1 MFVAQQKLAWP
12 AKWCGWR
19 RLSDDARDRYSTQ
32 VSRYTFFVLDI
43 TNSHKS
49 CFKLAIS
56 AGENPVPPTLQL
68 VFVEGW
74 HGE

>member
-1 MFVAQQKLAWP
+1 MFVDQQKLAWP
-12 AKWCGWR
+12 AEWCGWR
-19 RLSDDARDRYSTQ
+19 RLSDDAQDRYSTQ
-32 VSRYTFFVLDI
+32 VSRYTFLVLLQTHI
-43 TNSHKS
+43 NHV